1 MFIVL
6 PSFDI
11 STVIGLL
18 AGTLTTIAFVPQLL
32 HAWRSQSTKDVS
44 LSMLTVFCSGVFL
57 WLIYGV
63 MTQTWPVII
72 ANVVTLIL
80 AGMILLLKLKHG

>member
-1 MFIVL
+1 ML